1 MLLMVTVGEACG
13 AETQPLQWFDH
24 IVLIGPMTAP
34 ALSNRLQRLVKTATF
49 TSFAPRTT
57 VVSVLVTGL
66 ATGLLLT
73 GCSTLGL
80 DKLGTSGIVESLS
93 PYRMEVVQGNFVSK
107 EQAAALKPGMA
118 RAQVRD
124 ILGTPLLTSVFHGD
138 RWDYVFTIRRQGAT
152 SQVRHL
158 SVFFKGDTLDRFEG
172 DELPSETEFVA
183 QLESS
188 KKLGKAPPLEANA
201 ETLKKFAPA
210 SSATPPTAPPGV
222 ATGAATGAVSG
233 AASGAATAS
242 ITTAYPP
249 LEGPAR

>member
-1 MLLMVTVGEACG
+1 
-13 AETQPLQWFDH
+13 
-24 IVLIGPMTAP
+24 MTAS

-49 TSFAPRTT
+49 MLFVPRTAVFT
-57 VVSVLVTGL
+57 PL
-66 ATGLLLT
+66 ATVLATSLLLT

-80 DKLGTSGIVESLS
+80 DKLGTSGLVTSLS

-107 EQAAALKPGMA
+107 EQAAALKPGMP

-138 RWDYVFTIRRQGAT
+138 RWDYVFTIRRQGTTA
-152 SQVRHL
+152 QARRL

-172 DELPSETEFVA
+172 DELPSETEFVS

-188 KKLGKAPPLEANA
+188 KKLGKAPPLDADPEA
-201 ETLKKFAPA
+201 LKKFAPL
-210 SSATPPTAPPGV
+210 TPPV
-222 ATGAATGAVSG
+222 ATAAGAG
-233 AASGAATAS
+233 SGAATAS
-242 ITTAYPP
+242 VTTAYPP